1 MPIKINLLAEA
12 KIAEDLRRRDP
23 VKRAILGGVFFIV
36 LALVCSSSIQLEI
49 LREKNSAA
57 QTEAGINEHKEA
69 YQQALDCEK
78 KINEAQNRLAS
89 LQKLTQ
95 ARFLQGNFLN
105 ALQQLNTDGVQL
117 TQVRLDQSYFATP
130 ATLNKTNNGNVTQG
144 HPAKTTERIVMTLAA
159 RDSSASPGDQVN
171 KFKDAVSSQAY
182 FKEILI
188 QTNGVLLTS
197 LSPAQTDGTGRPYV
211 LFMLESTFSEKNR

>member
-23 VKRAILGGVFFIV
+23 VKRAIFVGVFFIV
-36 LALVCSSSIQLEI
+36 LALVWSSSIQLEI
-49 LREKNSAA
+49 MVAKNAA
-57 QTEAGINEHKEA
+57 GQTEAEIELRKAA
-69 YQQALDCEK
+69 YQQALDGQK
-78 KINEAQNRLAS
+78 KITEARNRLAS

-105 ALQQLNTDGVQL
+105 ALQQLNTDGVHL
-117 TQVRLDQSYFATP
+117 TQVRLDQSYFAVPGTPNTTNNAHIIPGRP
-130 ATLNKTNNGNVTQG
+130 AT
-144 HPAKTTERIVMTLAA
+144 TTERILVTLTA

-171 KFKDAVSSQAY
+171 KFKDTVSSQPY
-182 FKEILI
+182 FKDMMI

-197 LSPAQTDGTGRPYV
+197 LSPAQADPTGHPYV
-211 LFMLESTFSEKNR
+211 VFTLESTFSEKTR

>member
-36 LALVCSSSIQLEI
+36 LALVWSSSIQLEI

-57 QTEAGINEHKEA
+57 QTEAGINANSEA
-69 YQQALDCEK
+69 YQQALDCQK
-78 KINEAQNRLAS
+78 KITEAKNRLAS

-105 ALQQLNTDGVQL
+105 ALQQLNTDGVRL
-117 TQVRLDQSYFATP
+117 TQVRLDQSYFAVP
-130 ATLNKTNNGNVTQG
+130 ATPSTTNNNHIMPGR
-144 HPAKTTERIVMTLAA
+144 PATTTEKIVMTLTA
-159 RDSSASPGDQVN
+159 RDSSASLGDQVN

-197 LSPAQTDGTGRPYV
+197 LSGAQTDQTGHPYV
-211 LFMLESTFSEKNR
+211 AFTLESTFSEKTR

>member
-12 KIAEDLRRRDP
+12 KIVEDLRRRDP
-23 VKRAILGGVFFIV
+23 VKRAIFGGMFFIV
-36 LALVCSSSIQLEI
+36 LALVWSSSIWLET
-49 LREKNSAA
+49 LVEKNAA
-57 QTEAGINEHKEA
+57 TQTEAGIDEHKEA
-69 YQQALDCEK
+69 YQQALNCEK
-78 KINEAQNRLAS
+78 KIIEAQNRLAS
-89 LQKLTQ
+89 LQKLSQ

-117 TQVRLDQSYFATP
+117 SQVRLDQSYFTAPATP
-130 ATLNKTNNGNVTQG
+130 NTTNNGNVMQG

-197 LSPAQTDGTGRPYV
+197 LSPAQTDGTGHPYV
-211 LFMLESTFSEKNR
+211 LFILESTFSEKNR